1 MFLLLITS
9 YKNEMRLVSQNG
21 EFDVPYEIAALSRI
35 GNIIIAYVPIVGEK
49 GTIMAR
55 YSTNEK
61 AQKAMKALHKVYA
74 GMFFAQNVE
83 MSDDDYEECI
93 KMAAR
98 GFGIIKTMV
107 NSPDM
112 KFEPAN
118 IVFRFPE
125 DDEV

>member
-1 MFLLLITS
+1 
-9 YKNEMRLVSQNG
+9 MRLISQNG
-21 EFDVPYEIAALSRI
+21 GFDVPYEITSLSRT
-35 GNIIIAYVPIVGEK
+35 GNIIRVYVPIAGEK
-49 GTIMAR
+49 GTVMAT
-55 YSTNEK
+55 YSTEEK
-61 AQKAMKALHKVYA
+61 AEKAMEMLRNTYTGAL
-74 GMFFAQNVE
+74 FAQNIEVPEDVE
-83 MSDDDYEECI
+83 KKCT

-107 NSPDM
+107 NSPDV

>member
-1 MFLLLITS
+1 
-9 YKNEMRLVSQNG
+9 MRLVSQNG
-21 EFDVPYEIAALSRI
+21 EFDVPYENAVLSRT
-35 GNIIIAYVPIVGEK
+35 GNIIRVYVPIVGEK
-49 GTIMAR
+49 GTVMAC
-55 YSTNEK
+55 YSTDEK
-61 AQKAMKALHKVYA
+61 AQKAMKALQKVYA
-74 GMFFAQNVE
+74 GMFLAQNVE

-107 NSPDM
+107 NSPDV

-118 IVFRFPE
+118 IVFRFPK

>member
-1 MFLLLITS
+1 
-9 YKNEMRLVSQNG
+9 MRLISQNG
-21 EFDVPYEIAALSRI
+21 GFDVPYEITSLSRN
-35 GNIIIAYVPIVGEK
+35 GNIIRAYVPMVGEK
-49 GTIMAR
+49 GTVMAR
-55 YSTNEK
+55 YSTNGK
-61 AQKAMKALHKVYA
+61 AEKAMKVFHKVYA
-74 GMFFAQNVE
+74 GMFLAQNVE

-107 NSPDM
+107 NSPDV

-118 IVFRFPE
+118 IVFRFPK

>member
-1 MFLLLITS
+1 
-9 YKNEMRLVSQNG
+9 MRLISQSG
-21 EFDVPYEIAALSRI
+21 EFDVPYEIAALSRT
-35 GNIIIAYVPIVGEK
+35 GNIIRVYVPIVGEK

-55 YSTNEK
+55 YSADEK
-61 AQKAMKALHKVYA
+61 AEKVMEMLHHAYTGA
-74 GMFFAQNVE
+74 FFEQNIEVPEDVE
-83 MSDDDYEECI
+83 KEFM
-93 KMAAR
+93 KMASTK

>member
-1 MFLLLITS
+1 
-9 YKNEMRLVSQNG
+9 MRLISQNG
-21 EFDVPYEIAALSRI
+21 EIDVPYEITSLSRT
-35 GNIIIAYVPIVGEK
+35 GNIIRAYVPMVGE
-49 GTIMAR
+49 GTVMAR
-55 YSTNEK
+55 YLTKEK
-61 AQKAMKALHKVYA
+61 AKKVMKALHKVYA
-74 GMFFAQNVE
+74 GMFLAQNVE

-98 GFGIIKTMV
+98 GFGIIKIMV

-112 KFEPAN
+112 KFEPSN

>member
-1 MFLLLITS
+1 
-9 YKNEMRLVSQNG
+9 MRLISQNG
-21 EFDVPYEIAALSRI
+21 EFDVPYEIAALSRT
-35 GNIIIAYVPIVGEK
+35 GNIIRAYVPIVGEK
-49 GTIMAR
+49 GTIMAH

-61 AQKAMKALHKVYA
+61 ASKAMKALHKVYA
-74 GMFFAQNVE
+74 GMFLAQNVE

-107 NSPDM
+107 NSPDV

>member
-1 MFLLLITS
+1 
-9 YKNEMRLVSQNG
+9 MRLISQTG
-21 EFDVPYEIAALSRI
+21 DIDIPYENASLSRAE
-35 GNIIIAYVPIVGEK
+35 NIIRAYVPMIGEK
-49 GTIMAR
+49 GTIMAQ
-55 YSTNEK
+55 YLTEEK
-61 AQKAMKALHKVYA
+61 AKKVMKALHKVYA
-74 GMFFAQNVE
+74 GMFLAQNVE
-83 MSDDDYEECI
+83 MSDDDCEECI

>member
-1 MFLLLITS
+1 
-9 YKNEMRLVSQNG
+9 MRLVSQDG
-21 EFDVPYEIAALSRI
+21 KFDVPYEIVALSRTE
-35 GNIIIAYVPIVGEK
+35 NIIRAYVPIVGEK
-49 GTIMAR
+49 GTVMAR
-55 YSTNEK
+55 YSTDEK
-61 AQKAMKALHKVYA
+61 AQKAMKALHKVYV
-74 GMFFAQNVE
+74 GMLLAQNVE

-107 NSPDM
+107 NSPDV

>member
-1 MFLLLITS
+1 
-9 YKNEMRLVSQNG
+9 MRLISQNG
-21 EFDVPYEIAALSRI
+21 EFDVPYEITSLSRT
-35 GNIIIAYVPIVGEK
+35 GNIIRAYVPVVGEK
-49 GTIMAR
+49 GTVMAR

-74 GMFFAQNVE
+74 GMFLAQNVE

-98 GFGIIKTMV
+98 GFGIIKTAID
-107 NSPDM
+107 SSDI

-118 IVFRFPE
+118 IVFKFPE
-125 DDEV
+125 DKEV

>member
-1 MFLLLITS
+1 
-9 YKNEMRLVSQNG
+9 MRLISQNG
-21 EFDVPYEIAALSRI
+21 EFDVPYEITSLSRT
-35 GNIIIAYVPIVGEK
+35 GNIIRAYAPIVSEK
-49 GTIMAR
+49 GTVMAR

-61 AQKAMKALHKVYA
+61 AEKAMKVLHKVYT
-74 GMFFAQNVE
+74 GMFLAQNVE

-107 NSPDM
+107 NSPDV

-118 IVFRFPE
+118 IVFRFPK

>member
-1 MFLLLITS
+1 
-9 YKNEMRLVSQNG
+9 MRLVSQNG

-55 YSTNEK
+55 YSTKEK

-74 GMFFAQNVE
+74 GMFLAQNVE
-83 MSDDDYEECI
+83 MSDGDYEECV

-107 NSPDM
+107 NSLDV

>member
-1 MFLLLITS
+1 
-9 YKNEMRLVSQNG
+9 
-21 EFDVPYEIAALSRI
+21 
-35 GNIIIAYVPIVGEK
+35 
-49 GTIMAR
+49 MAR
-55 YSTNEK
+55 YLTKEK
-61 AQKAMKALHKVYA
+61 AKKAMKALHKVYA
-74 GMFFAQNVE
+74 GMFLAQNVE

-98 GFGIIKTMV
+98 GFEIIKIMV

-112 KFEPAN
+112 KFEPSN